1 MTSYNSVKTGTGYES
16 AQNRSSSVTVGLEG
30 QTTGFV
36 CAGVSY
42 KCKWQVKVNMVL
54 NVHRNRRLVRDG
66 GGVVEVE
73 VW

>member
-1 MTSYNSVKTGTGYES
+1 MNQLLSDYRASGAND
-16 AQNRSSSVTVGLEG
+16 
-30 QTTGFV
+30 TGFV

-42 KCKWQVKVNMVL
+42 NCEWQEKVNTVL
-54 NVHRNRRLVRDG
+54 NVHRNRRLIRDG